1 VTLLRQALLLC
12 VALVGWFDTASAH
25 EIPNAAAVRV
35 LARPSGDTFQL
46 LVRVPL
52 SSMRDV
58 DIPALPS
65 GYLDFDKLGPRL
77 PDFAQTW
84 IATYLELYEDGI
96 RAPAARVVAT
106 QVSLKSNR
114 SFAAFDTALTHV
126 REPLPKTSDNLV
138 WEQVYLDVLLECPI
152 RSAQAKFALRPG
164 LEHLATEVVTSL
176 EYYAPNGVVRPYQL
190 HGDQG
195 RVPLD
200 PSWSQA
206 AWRFLQLGFRHIP
219 DGPDHVLFLLCLV
232 IPFRRLR
239 PLIWIVTAFTL
250 AHSITLACAALGLA
264 PGSLWF
270 RALIEALIAATVV
283 YTALENIVGT
293 AGEQRRAFLAFAFGL
308 IHGFGFAFTL
318 QDTLQFAG
326 DRLVTALVAFNLGVE
341 LGQLALIVILV
352 PVVRLLFRWVDERKG
367 VIVISTLIA
376 HTALHWLTDRA
387 ELLVR
392 YDVNWTAVAV
402 GTAVLALV
410 LAGAWF
416 GLAKRR
422 KPVGSLTQDSQA

>member
-12 VALVGWFDTASAH
+12 VALVGWIGTATAH
-25 EIPNAAAVRV
+25 EIPNAVAVRV
-35 LARPSGDTFQL
+35 LARPSADKFQL

-65 GYLDFDKLGPRL
+65 GYLDFAKLGPRL

-84 IATYLELYEDGI
+84 IVTYVELYENGS
-96 RAPAARVVAT
+96 RTPAARLTAT
-106 QVSLKSNR
+106 QVSLKSDR
-114 SFAAFDTALTHV
+114 SYVSFDAALARV

-138 WEQVYLDVLLECPI
+138 WEQVYFDVLLEFPI
-152 RSAQAKFALRPG
+152 RSAQSTFALRPG
-164 LEHLATEVVTSL
+164 LEHLAAEVVTSL
-176 EYYAPNGVVRPYQL
+176 EYYAPNGAVRPYQL

-219 DGPDHVLFLLCLV
+219 DGRDHVLFLLCLV

-250 AHSITLACAALGLA
+250 AHSLTLAAAALGLA
-264 PGSLWF
+264 PGTLWF
-270 RALIEALIAATVV
+270 PALIEMLIAATVV
-283 YTALENIVGT
+283 YTALENIIGRP
-293 AGEQRRAFLAFAFGL
+293 GEHRRAFLAFAFGL

-326 DRLVTALVAFNLGVE
+326 DRLITALVAFNLGVE

-352 PVVRLLFRWVDERKG
+352 PVVSLLFRWVDEHKG
-367 VIVISTLIA
+367 VIVVSALVA
-376 HTALHWLTDRA
+376 HAALHWLTDRA

-392 YDVNWTAVAV
+392 YDVNWTMVAVGAVAV
-402 GTAVLALV
+402 ALALT
-410 LAGAWF
+410 AAWF

-422 KPVGSLTQDSQA
+422 KPVGSLAPDSQA

>member
-1 VTLLRQALLLC
+1 MTLLRQALLLSL
-12 VALVGWFDTASAH
+12 ALLAWSGAARAH
-25 EIPNAAAVRV
+25 EIPNAVAVRV
-35 LARPSGDTFQL
+35 LARPAGNTFQL

-84 IATYLELYEDGI
+84 IATYVELTEDGT
-96 RAPAARVVAT
+96 RVPAPRVVAT

-114 SFAAFDTALTHV
+114 SFASFDTALAHV
-126 REPLPKTSDNLV
+126 REPRPKTSDNLV
-138 WEQVYLDVLLECPI
+138 WEQVYFDVLLEFPI
-152 RSAQAKFALRPG
+152 RSAQSAFALRPG

-176 EYYAPNGVVRPYQL
+176 EYYAPNGAVRPYQL

-200 PSWSQA
+200 PNWGQA

-219 DGPDHVLFLLCLV
+219 DGRDHVLFLLCLV

-239 PLIWIVTAFTL
+239 PLIGIVTAFTL
-250 AHSITLACAALGLA
+250 AHSITLAVAALGFA

-270 RALIEALIAATVV
+270 PALIEMLIAATVV
-283 YTALENIVGT
+283 YTALENILGT
-293 AGEQRRAFLAFAFGL
+293 PSARRRAFLAFAFGL

-326 DRLVTALVAFNLGVE
+326 ERLFTALVSFNVGVE
-341 LGQLALIVILV
+341 LGQLAIIVLLV
-352 PVVRLLFRWVDERKG
+352 PLVSLLFRWVDERKG
-367 VIVISTLIA
+367 VIVVSALVA

-387 ELLVR
+387 ALLVR
-392 YDVNWTAVAV
+392 YDVNWTAVSLW
-402 GTAVLALV
+402 TAVA
-410 LAGAWF
+410 AGAVTVAWF
-416 GLAKRR
+416 GLAKAR
-422 KPVGSLTQDSQA
+422 KPAARLAPESQA

>member
-1 VTLLRQALLLC
+1 MAWSS
-12 VALVGWFDTASAH
+12 AAFAH
-25 EIPNAAAVRV
+25 EIPNAVAVRV
-35 LARPSGDTFQL
+35 LARPAGDKFQL

-52 SSMRDV
+52 SAMRDV

-84 IATYLELYEDGI
+84 IATYVELYESGT
-96 RAPAARVVAT
+96 RTPAPRLAAT

-114 SFAAFDTALTHV
+114 SFAAFDTALV
-126 REPLPKTSDNLV
+126 RVRGPLPKTSDNLV
-138 WEQVYLDVLLECPI
+138 WEQVYFDVLLEFPI
-152 RSAQAKFALRPG
+152 RSAQSTFALRTG
-164 LEHLATEVVTSL
+164 LEHLAAEVVTSL
-176 EYYAPNGVVRPYQL
+176 EYYAPNGAVRPYQL

-219 DGPDHVLFLLCLV
+219 DGRDHVLFLLCLV

-239 PLIWIVTAFTL
+239 PLIGIVTAFTL
-250 AHSITLACAALGLA
+250 AHSITLAAAALGFA
-264 PGSLWF
+264 PGALWF
-270 RALIEALIAATVV
+270 PALIEMLIAATVV
-283 YTALENIVGT
+283 YTALENILGNPSVR
-293 AGEQRRAFLAFAFGL
+293 RRAFLAFAFGL

-326 DRLVTALVAFNLGVE
+326 ERLITALVSFNVGVE
-341 LGQLALIVILV
+341 FGQLAIIVLLV
-352 PVVRLLFRWVDERKG
+352 PLVSLLFRWVDERKG
-367 VIVISTLIA
+367 VIVVSAVVA
-376 HTALHWLTDRA
+376 HTSLHWLTDRA

-392 YDVNWTAVAV
+392 YDVNWTAVAIWS
-402 GTAVLALV
+402 AVAAIALTGV
-410 LAGAWF
+410 WF
-416 GLAKRR
+416 GLSKARR
-422 KPVGSLTQDSQA
+422 PAVQLAPDSQA